1 MTTEHEYEFFS
12 WSLKSK
18 DENKPDVISLKLTQD
33 IFETK
38 YSPCIRVIHEG
49 KEKIFS
55 LQYPSLLKQIQ
66 DALRD
71 GKIYIGK
78 DFKIITYL
86 GISKFHADR
95 TPRRF
100 RLEF

>member
-38 YSPCIRVIHEG
+38 YSPCIRAIHEG
-49 KEKIFS
+49 REKLFS
-55 LQYPSLLKQIQ
+55 LQYP
-66 DALRD
+66 ALRRLIEEALKN
-71 GKIYIGK
+71 GSLIVGK
-78 DFKIITYL
+78 DFQIITWL
-86 GISKFHADR
+86 GISKFDKTR

-100 RLEF
+100 RIAT